1 MQKKCDLYLCA
12 EVDVSQI
19 EMLSLFDKSLLLKEG
34 TVRSGYLSVNIDR
47 VKLVAIVSALRRQN
61 VPCFSAPVAYRDS
74 KLSFETAFEIAK
86 KSAVEQNAIVGR
98 LDQTRSPPLFWS
110 FSLASVSSSEK
121 KAGGIFM
128 VDRLDGHIWSLEEYE
143 EYMYDYNNVF

>member
-1 MQKKCDLYLCA
+1 MQRKCDLYLCA

-61 VPCFSAPVAYRDS
+61 IPCFSAPVEYRDS
-74 KLSFETAFEIAK
+74 NLSFETAFEIAK
-86 KSAVEQNAIVGR
+86 KSAVEQSAIVGR

-121 KAGGIFM
+121 KTGGIFM